1 DATDS
6 LSGLWLLSLSAP
18 QLVCDGETPA
28 QSPEHEHKR
37 AGDSSLV
44 PGGGIQRSVHGKST
58 SARQW
63 LKPGRAPRTRNP
75 PLHPRDPPLLCGSL
89 LAAVRLKHPIAP
101 VLWSLKAR
109 HTVR

>member
-1 DATDS
+1 MDTEEASERTTS
-6 LSGLWLLSLSAP
+6 
-18 QLVCDGETPA
+18 
-28 QSPEHEHKR
+28 KR